1 MLNRSRE
8 VGTRRPLPD
17 GRGSVTV
24 CKHAIPVTEPRPLG
38 SGFPRLSREFPGTV
52 KHPTIRHASRPG
64 APAPR
69 PYNIGMLLPRFCAAL
84 LLAAPALAIDLK
96 SAVIVAPATLRIV
109 R

>member
-1 MLNRSRE
+1 M
-8 VGTRRPLPD
+8 RPPFH
-17 GRGSVTV
+17 G
-24 CKHAIPVTEPRPLG
+24 
-38 SGFPRLSREFPGTV
+38 
-52 KHPTIRHASRPG
+52 
-64 APAPR
+64 

>member
-1 MLNRSRE
+1 VKNKLTHGPKM
-8 VGTRRPLPD
+8 RPPFH
-17 GRGSVTV
+17 G
-24 CKHAIPVTEPRPLG
+24 
-38 SGFPRLSREFPGTV
+38 
-52 KHPTIRHASRPG
+52 
-64 APAPR
+64 